1 MLWPLLYV
9 WYNDE
14 SAGRVIHPPRP
25 PFTVPNVSSH
35 SPASSVPIIV
45 SFCNSVSLSA
55 CLCALNGRRL
65 AVHSHLVEISLS
77 LWSNGV
83 GHINQVALRR
93 PRLVLRWVTVRR
105 YTVFVC
111 NWPSGQL
118 SLLPSAG
125 LEAMPAKGKW
135 ECPAAGKM
143 TVGLLP
149 Q

>member
-83 GHINQVALRR
+83 GHVNQVALRR
-93 PRLVLRWVTVRR
+93 PRLVLRQLTVRG
-105 YTVFVC
+105 YI
-111 NWPSGQL
+111 PSLYAISHQGQL
-118 SLLPSAG
+118 SSLPSVRWKISTG
-125 LEAMPAKGKW
+125 QDTSI
-135 ECPAAGKM
+135 CID
-143 TVGLLP
+143 
-149 Q
+149 